1 MITHELLGFYGL
13 GDNEM
18 IRNDF
23 VNFLNGMLSFAD
35 AGRKETWTR
44 FCDSLASTMKLLE
57 ETKGKY
63 QRLEEKY
70 GMSSQ
75 KEEEMKTQVRELL
88 GLNDKLNSY
97 NKDYVARIKILESE
111 LLLQTSNCDIAR
123 RAASKAEKELSIER
137 QRTVKQRAVSLQPV
151 DTDSSS
157 VVAAAST
164 DIPAGTA
171 LSSTAGVPSGHSA
184 SVADESQQRLHNTIG
199 LAAENERLSGLIR
212 SLAEYE
218 NMPVELFRGR
228 VSLEEANKERKA
240 RVTLAAQLDSFYQE
254 ALLMSQKH
262 TDIMDA
268 QAAEFEKERMFWQ
281 NNVSDLKND
290 VSRLKDEAKKTS
302 SSGNARY
309 PSIFMAASGLPM
321 DRPVPMDCPVP
332 IRTGYLMQLRDIY
345 RQWLLFPS
353 DNEGTLFASFV
364 CPATGH
370 NTSLATIEQVNMV
383 LNIAADLQLNVS
395 TTPLVFQ
402 YNHRGVWFPFSY
414 CDQIAITSMCCKMHR
429 AQVTDGIETLI
440 VCNGRCNLSI
450 VVNRKIAD
458 LQMQPVHDSVQI
470 VLVRLL
476 DSTPNFFQLWSFL
489 THPDQVAAHGD
500 DGMSA

>member
-1 MITHELLGFYGL
+1 
-13 GDNEM
+13 
-18 IRNDF
+18 
-23 VNFLNGMLSFAD
+23 
-35 AGRKETWTR
+35 
-44 FCDSLASTMKLLE
+44 
-57 ETKGKY
+57 
-63 QRLEEKY
+63 
-70 GMSSQ
+70 
-75 KEEEMKTQVRELL
+75 
-88 GLNDKLNSY
+88 
-97 NKDYVARIKILESE
+97 
-111 LLLQTSNCDIAR
+111 
-123 RAASKAEKELSIER
+123 
-137 QRTVKQRAVSLQPV
+137 
-151 DTDSSS
+151 
-157 VVAAAST
+157 
-164 DIPAGTA
+164 
-171 LSSTAGVPSGHSA
+171 
-184 SVADESQQRLHNTIG
+184 
-199 LAAENERLSGLIR
+199 
-212 SLAEYE
+212 
-218 NMPVELFRGR
+218 
-228 VSLEEANKERKA
+228 
-240 RVTLAAQLDSFYQE
+240 
-254 ALLMSQKH
+254 MSQKH

-268 QAAEFEKERMFWQ
+268 QAAEFEKERIFWQ
-281 NNVSDLKND
+281 KNVSDLKND

-309 PSIFMAASGLPM
+309 PSIFMAASGL
-321 DRPVPMDCPVP
+321 PMDCPVP

-402 YNHRGVWFPFSY
+402 YNHQGVWFPFSY
-414 CDQIAITSMCCKMHR
+414 SDQIAITSLCCKMHR